1 MQEEYSKCKTPKVR
15 PSDVSTI
22 GEMLVEYEEAAG
34 SPP

>member
-1 MQEEYSKCKTPKVR
+1 MQEGYSKCKTPKVR

-22 GEMLVEYEEAAG
+22 GEMLAKYEEAAG